1 MTGNFV
7 NGNRISYKWWVLF
20 AVSIG
25 LFTSVFEHGGINVA
39 LPSIAE
45 HFNTDLP
52 TTQWI
57 VIGYGLTI
65 AALLLPMGRLSDI
78 LGRKIIY
85 LLGFLVFTAGGFISA
100 MSPNIELLISAKIL
114 QGVGS
119 AMTQG
124 TSMAM
129 VISAFGD
136 KDRGRAL
143 GLTMSVVGMGAVA
156 GPAIGG
162 FLVDSLGWES
172 VLYTTAGLGVASLI
186 AAVLILDTAHSGGGG
201 SANEHFDWLGATLSA
216 IILISLLLAITFGS
230 RYGWSSLFV
239 ITTFGIFLAS
249 LGLFVW
255 WELSVKSP
263 LLDLKLF
270 GNRLFSTGVLASWLS
285 FLGTQPVRFLIPF
298 YIQFVLGF
306 NASTMGWIIVPSALS
321 MVIAGPVGGRFS
333 DKYGWGIFNVG
344 GMIVTAIG
352 LLILVNLDVEK
363 PLILIIVG
371 MVVQTLGS
379 GSFWPS
385 NNSSIL
391 SVVSPSNYGV
401 ISSFTNLVRN
411 SGHVVGVAIST
422 AIVTGTMGSLGHPPT
437 LSAINE
443 ASSLSIL
450 SAFTI
455 GLQNTF
461 WVCVALSLMAAVA
474 SLIGTSW
481 KNKNVKTEIIKGD
494 INGEA

>member
-1 MTGNFV
+1 M
-7 NGNRISYKWWVLF
+7 
-20 AVSIG
+20 
-25 LFTSVFEHGGINVA
+25 FTSVFEHGGINVA
-39 LPSIAE
+39 LPSIAD

-85 LLGFLVFTAGGFISA
+85 LLGFMIFTAGGFLSA

-136 KDRGRAL
+136 RDRGRAL
-143 GLTMSVVGMGAVA
+143 GLTMSVVGIGAVA

-172 VLYTTAGLGVASLI
+172 VLYTTAGLGIVSLI
-186 AAVLILDTAHSGGGG
+186 AAVLILDTARSGGGD
-201 SANEHFDWLGATLSA
+201 SVNEYFDWLGATLSA
-216 IILISLLLAITFGS
+216 AILISLLLAITFGT
-230 RYGWSSLFV
+230 RYGWSSSFV
-239 ITTFGIFLAS
+239 ITAFGIFLAS
-249 LGLFVW
+249 TGLFIW
-255 WELSVKSP
+255 WELSVESP

-270 GNRLFSTGVLASWLS
+270 GNRLFSTGVLASWVS

-306 NASTMGWIIVPSALS
+306 NASTMGWIIVPSAFC
-321 MVIAGPVGGRFS
+321 MVIAGPISGRFS
-333 DKYGWGIFNVG
+333 DKYGWRMFNVG
-344 GMIVTAIG
+344 GMLVATLG
-352 LLILVNLDVEK
+352 LLILVNLDVKESLMV
-363 PLILIIVG
+363 LIMG

-379 GSFWPS
+379 GAFWPS

-391 SVVSPSNYGV
+391 SVVSPASYGV

-411 SGHVVGVAIST
+411 SGHVIGIAIST

-443 ASSLSIL
+443 ASDLSIL
-450 SAFTI
+450 TAFTI
-455 GLQNTF
+455 GIRNTF
-461 WVCVALSLMAAVA
+461 WVCIALTLVAAAA
-474 SLIGTSW
+474 SLVGTAQN
-481 KNKNVKTEIIKGD
+481 NKDVQTLG
-494 INGEA
+494 